1 MKNVITIVIVIYW
14 NILIYIEFAIVI
26 AVNVINQFLLIAMK
40 NAKLTK
46 IKVLKQLE
54 LNKKNNYYKDNG
66 SNNWR

>member
-66 SNNWR
+66 RNNWR